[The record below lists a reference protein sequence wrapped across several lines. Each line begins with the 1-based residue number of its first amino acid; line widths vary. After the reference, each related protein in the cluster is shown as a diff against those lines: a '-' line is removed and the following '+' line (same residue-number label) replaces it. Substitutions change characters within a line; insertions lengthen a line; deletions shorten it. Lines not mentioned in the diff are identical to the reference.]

1 MSAIIW
7 MKISLFL
14 FLPIHS
20 LLSCKMPWIS
30 RLSLRGSDCR
40 IIEECLNQPIH
51 GVTGRNQSSN
61 VLFNKVKFNFTP
73 KKIQISPCIAECF
86 TFSIV
91 GCTWKDCC
99 RHLPSVQ
106 PILRI
111 QETCSTN
118 PSLPR
123 SHTWRYFF
131 NSFAQGFPGLT
142 DDHW

>member
-30 RLSLRGSDCR
+30 RLSLTGSDCR

-73 KKIQISPCIAECF
+73 KKFQISHCIVFHILYCWLHLERLVPPPPECSADPPDSRDVF
-86 TFSIV
+86 NKSLSPPFP
-91 GCTWKDCC
+91 
-99 RHLPSVQ
+99 HLALFLQ
-106 PILRI
+106 
-111 QETCSTN
+111 
-118 PSLPR
+118 
-123 SHTWRYFF
+123 
-131 NSFAQGFPGLT
+131 
-142 DDHW
+142 

>member
-73 KKIQISPCIAECF
+73 KKFQISPCIELQSVSHSLLLVAPGKTVAATSGVF
-86 TFSIV
+86 SRSSGFKRRVQQIPLSPVPTPGVISSIV
-91 GCTWKDCC
+91 LLKVFQD
-99 RHLPSVQ
+99 
-106 PILRI
+106 
-111 QETCSTN
+111 
-118 PSLPR
+118 
-123 SHTWRYFF
+123 
-131 NSFAQGFPGLT
+131 
-142 DDHW
+142 